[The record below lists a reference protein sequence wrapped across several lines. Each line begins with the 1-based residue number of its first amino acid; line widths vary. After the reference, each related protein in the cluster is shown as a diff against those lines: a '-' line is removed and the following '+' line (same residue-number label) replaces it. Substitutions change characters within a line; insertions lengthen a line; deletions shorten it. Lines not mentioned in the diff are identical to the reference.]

1 MLKFILPKEKK
12 ISMLQSTIGLA
23 YLKVSLLRTRLL
35 VSQRVFPNRSKAIQ
49 SALID
54 KLSLLRQTRLASE
67 CAKLDPQV
75 EQQLAEEGIEGE
87 LAQWPIY

>member
-1 MLKFILPKEKK
+1 MATNKVAI
-12 ISMLQSTIGLA
+12 TIDSEL
-23 YLKVSLLRTRLL
+23 LSKVDLL

-49 SALID
+49 EALID

-67 CAKLDPQV
+67 CAKLDPQI

-87 LAQWPIY
+87 LIQWPTH

>member
-1 MLKFILPKEKK
+1 MATNKVAI
-12 ISMLQSTIGLA
+12 TIDSDL
-23 YLKVSLLRTRLL
+23 LSKVDLL

-49 SALID
+49 EALTD

-75 EQQLAEEGIEGE
+75 EQQLAEEGMEGE
-87 LAQWPIY
+87 LTQWPIY

>member
-1 MLKFILPKEKK
+1 MATNKVAI
-12 ISMLQSTIGLA
+12 TIDSDL
-23 YLKVSLLRTRLL
+23 LSKVDLL

-49 SALID
+49 EALID

-67 CAKLDPQV
+67 CAKLDPQI

-87 LAQWPIY
+87 LIQWPTY